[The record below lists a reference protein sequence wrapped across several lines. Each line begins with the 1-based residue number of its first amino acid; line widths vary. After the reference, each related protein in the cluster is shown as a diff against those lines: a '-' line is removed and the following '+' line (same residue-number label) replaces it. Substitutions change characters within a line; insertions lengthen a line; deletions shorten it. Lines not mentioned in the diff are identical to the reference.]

1 MQPSTGDLTTR
12 VGGLVARPPRMSRRT
27 ASSVGTYV
35 AFGVFL
41 AYTLLPLYWIAI
53 SSVTPLSDLFRRP
66 PAAFPPD
73 VTGEN
78 FVHMVENLPFR
89 SYLVNSIVFAVG
101 SALLAII
108 VSFLAAYTFARYSF
122 RGRDLLF
129 VVFLLSTALPQIS
142 TSIPLFKLY
151 RNLGLV
157 NTLQGLIILMG
168 SLLTPF
174 TIWILTSFIKQVPRE
189 IEEAAQ
195 IDGAGVLGVIRRVTV
210 PLALPALA
218 TLFLINFVITWN
230 ELFYP
235 LVFATSNSVKPLT
248 LGLVELTTSA
258 GGFAQGR
265 PWDLLS
271 ALSIVM
277 ILPPVILVTFF
288 RRWFVRG
295 LTQGAVK

>member
-1 MQPSTGDLTTR
+1 MGLPA
-12 VGGLVARPPRMSRRT
+12 GGRLAAPLLLGTSRQALGRI
-27 ASSVGTYV
+27 GTYI
-35 AFGVFL
+35 AFGLFL
-41 AYTLLPLYWIAI
+41 AYTLLPVYWIAI

-66 PAAFPPD
+66 PTAVPPEL
-73 VTGEN
+73 TGQN
-78 FVHMVENLPFR
+78 FAHMVENLPFQ
-89 SYLVNSIVFAVG
+89 SYLVNSVIFSIG

-129 VVFLLSTALPQIS
+129 VLFLLSTALPQIS
-142 TSIPLFKLY
+142 TAIPLFKLY
-151 RNLGLV
+151 RNFGLV

-195 IDGAGVLGVIRRVTV
+195 IDGAGVLVVLWRVTI
-210 PLALPALA
+210 PLVLPALA

-235 LVFATSNSVKPLT
+235 LVFATSNNVKPLT
-248 LGLVELTTSA
+248 LGLVELTTAA

-271 ALSIVM
+271 ALSVIMIV
-277 ILPPVILVTFF
+277 PPVLLVTVF
-288 RRWFVRG
+288 RRWFVSG

>member
-1 MQPSTGDLTTR
+1 VQPSTSELPAR
-12 VGGLVARPPRMSRRT
+12 VGGLAALPPWKSRRT
-27 ASSVGTYV
+27 LSSVGTYL
-35 AFGVFL
+35 AFGLFL

-53 SSVTPLSDLFRRP
+53 SSVTPLSDLFRQP
-66 PAAFPPD
+66 PAALPPH

-89 SYLVNSIVFAVG
+89 SYLVNSIVFSVG

-142 TSIPLFKLY
+142 TAIPLFKLY
-151 RNLGLV
+151 RHLGLV
-157 NTLQGLIILMG
+157 NSLQGLIILMG

-195 IDGAGVLGVIRRVTV
+195 IDGAGVMAVLWRVTV
-210 PLALPALA
+210 PLVLPALA
-218 TLFLINFVITWN
+218 ALFLINFVITWN

-271 ALSIVM
+271 ALSVVM
-277 ILPPVILVTFF
+277 IVPPIILVTVF
-288 RRWFVRG
+288 RRWFVGG

>member
-1 MQPSTGDLTTR
+1 VTFSHRPAFSRQA
-12 VGGLVARPPRMSRRT
+12 LVSA
-27 ASSVGTYV
+27 GTYA
-35 AFGVFL
+35 AFAIFL
-41 AYTLLPLYWIAI
+41 AYTLLPVYWIAI
-53 SSVTPLSDLFRRP
+53 SSVTPLADLFRRP
-66 PAAFPPD
+66 PSAVPPEL
-73 VTGEN
+73 TSQN
-78 FVHMVENLPFR
+78 FVHMVENLPFQ
-89 SYLVNSIVFAVG
+89 SYLVNSILFAVG

-108 VSFLAAYTFARYSF
+108 VSFLGAYAFARYSF
-122 RGRDLLF
+122 RGRDTLF
-129 VVFLLSTALPQIS
+129 VLFLLSTALPQIS
-142 TSIPLFKLY
+142 TAIPLFKLY
-151 RNLGLV
+151 KSLGLV

-174 TIWILTSFIKQVPRE
+174 TIWILTSFIRQVPRE

-195 IDGAGVLGVIRRVTV
+195 IDGAGVLTVLWRVTI
-210 PLALPALA
+210 PLVLPALA

-230 ELFYP
+230 ELYYP
-235 LVFATSNSVKPLT
+235 LVFATSNDVKPLT

-271 ALSIVM
+271 ALSVVM
-277 ILPPVILVTFF
+277 IVPPVLLVTVF